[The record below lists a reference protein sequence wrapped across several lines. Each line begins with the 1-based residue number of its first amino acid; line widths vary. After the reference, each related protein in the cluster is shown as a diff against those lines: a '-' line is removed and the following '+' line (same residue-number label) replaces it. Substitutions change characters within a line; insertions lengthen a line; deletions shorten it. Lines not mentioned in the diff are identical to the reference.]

1 MARKFLTGI
10 DLVQNQLLNGAL
22 QNLAAPPS
30 TPVGGQVYWDTT
42 QAAAGNPA
50 LLAWNATASAWELK
64 ATNALLLQGQNG
76 AYYLAR
82 ANQTGT
88 QLAATISN
96 LQATVVTYT
105 LDQFAPPAGAVSM
118 AGQRLTNLPTPTAGS
133 DAATK
138 TYVDANIQGLSP
150 KPTAAVATAAPLP
163 TNVYANGSAGV
174 GATLT
179 ATANGVLT
187 IDGYAVALN
196 DIVLVKNEAAT
207 QNNGLYNV
215 TTLGSASIPY
225 VLTRNAD
232 MDQTGEFI
240 GAFIAVNNKGAT
252 TANTLW
258 LCGVPSAVTVG
269 TSAVPFVQLNAA
281 TALLGSTTILIAGNS
296 ASVIVAPGG
305 GLVIGASGLSL
316 DTTVG
321 VRKYASLVGD
331 GAALSYTITHNL
343 NTQDVVT
350 ALYSAATPF
359 DVRDCDVNNAT
370 LNTVTLGFA
379 VAPTANQYR
388 VVVQG

>member
-133 DAATK
+133 PMT
-138 TYVDANIQGLSP
+138 ICP
-150 KPTAAVATAAPLP
+150 ATA
-163 TNVYANGSAGV
+163 
-174 GATLT
+174 
-179 ATANGVLT
+179 
-187 IDGYAVALN
+187 
-196 DIVLVKNEAAT
+196 
-207 QNNGLYNV
+207 
-215 TTLGSASIPY
+215 
-225 VLTRNAD
+225 
-232 MDQTGEFI
+232 
-240 GAFIAVNNKGAT
+240 
-252 TANTLW
+252 
-258 LCGVPSAVTVG
+258 PSWC
-269 TSAVPFVQLNAA
+269 
-281 TALLGSTTILIAGNS
+281 STT
-296 ASVIVAPGG
+296 
-305 GLVIGASGLSL
+305 
-316 DTTVG
+316 
-321 VRKYASLVGD
+321 
-331 GAALSYTITHNL
+331 
-343 NTQDVVT
+343 
-350 ALYSAATPF
+350 
-359 DVRDCDVNNAT
+359 
-370 LNTVTLGFA
+370 TVT
-379 VAPTANQYR
+379 
-388 VVVQG
+388 